1 MMLLGVLSNNLVE
14 ERRTTANDVVLSIKS
29 SRYNDKGLVVEF
41 IDDDRFHGQYTIM
54 NYSYDDKGNL
64 VEEVCYYGSRRV
76 PQFVIE
82 YDITY
87 RE

>member
-1 MMLLGVLSNNLVE
+1 
-14 ERRTTANDVVLSIKS
+14 
-29 SRYNDKGLVVEF
+29 
-41 IDDDRFHGQYTIM
+41 M

-64 VEEVCYYGSRRV
+64 VEEVCYYGSRRM